1 MLLALRNLE
10 LAFMALALPVFIG
23 AGWPLAGWIV
33 GSLIWIVW
41 RLIGAYLDGRAAA
54 AQGNLQRLALIQ
66 GASSVGRGWILL
78 IGILAAGLIISREV
92 GFAAALLLT
101 VLFTVS
107 ISSRFVVFSATR
119 GTDTKP
125 TAS

>member
-1 MLLALRNLE
+1 MLIVLRNLE
-10 LAFMALALPVFIG
+10 LAFMALALPIFIG
-23 AGWPLAGWIV
+23 AGWPLVGWIV
-33 GSLIWIVW
+33 GSAIWILW
-41 RLIGAYLDGRAAA
+41 RAIGVYLDGRAAA

-78 IGILAAGLIISREV
+78 IGILAAGLLISREV

-119 GTDTKP
+119 GSDTKP